1 MALFSDLKLNPKI
14 LNAIED
20 VGYKEP
26 TPIQLQAI
34 PAALEGR
41 DVLGIAQTGTGKTAS
56 FTLPMIHLLARGRA
70 RARMPRSLV
79 LCPTQRVSC
88 SSSRK
93 F

>member
-41 DVLGIAQTGTGKTAS
+41 DVLGIAQTGTGKT
-56 FTLPMIHLLARGRA
+56 LLARTIA
-70 RARMPRSLV
+70 KV
-79 LCPTQRVSC
+79 LNI
-88 SSSRK
+88 
-93 F
+93 